1 MRKRNKNAP
10 RTSKKEKSKIKT
22 EKQNTEQEKNN
33 LIISENREGKACA
46 YTNTQCIQYILVHI
60 NELRHTSQFIEH
72 KLDLRRSLKRRG

>member
-1 MRKRNKNAP
+1 MRKRNENAP

-46 YTNTQCIQYILVHI
+46 YTNTQCIQYKIYPRSYKRIETHI
-60 NELRHTSQFIEH
+60 TVYRT
-72 KLDLRRSLKRRG
+72 